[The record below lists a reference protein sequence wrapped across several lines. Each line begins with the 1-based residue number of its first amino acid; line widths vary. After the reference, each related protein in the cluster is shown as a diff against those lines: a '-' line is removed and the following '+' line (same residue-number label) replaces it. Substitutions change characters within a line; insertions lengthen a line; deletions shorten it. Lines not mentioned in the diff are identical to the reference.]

1 MTDADL
7 TEPSL
12 EERAKEL
19 EEHVRQLHEQL
30 KAKRSSLLMMYEER
44 LYHAAK
50 QATSDARVVQ
60 VGTPKAESITHES
73 IALGL
78 LGEQGVKKVHK
89 RKERAREILT
99 RLKKQR
105 GKVNQRMSN
114 VQKVLQK

>member
-1 MTDADL
+1 
-7 TEPSL
+7 
-12 EERAKEL
+12 
-19 EEHVRQLHEQL
+19 
-30 KAKRSSLLMMYEER
+30 MYKER

-73 IALGL
+73 IALGI

-99 RLKKQR
+99 RLKKQ
-105 GKVNQRMSN
+105 GEKVNQRMSN
-114 VQKVLQK
+114 VQKSAPNDRAKRRPDSLYKILSKYGIKKE